1 MAEDIITPD
10 NVPRVDTND
19 ISEVGL
25 TQVASDPG
33 IHKDL
38 DPHTFSNLL
47 PNPMY
52 ETSCSPSE
60 NDADRSVPVE
70 DSPTVPETRYFQNT
84 YENQTKHRNYEED
97 GHPSIHMRCNEHD
110 DGNHIPD
117 ITEDADDT
125 AQAIEITDDKLIPI
139 TEQNIRQNDMEASK
153 SDTHPIS
160 PQKIQSPNPVY
171 SQKNDQNT
179 FRDPVCRSKAL
190 DQPNSGYTTNMR
202 SCNEPY
208 AAKNATT
215 TTNNHD
221 YGINVIRQS
230 DIKDEIQE
238 PIDVTEDNDYM
249 PSAVAYVSTPLYRS
263 EYTST
268 EKDADEVVPGND
280 NTGLP
285 QNRHIPSSDPSYS
298 RDGLNRNPIYV
309 PNMLQQARCPPKK
322 KWRDDL
328 RCGQGYPADD
338 GNPAECDPDGK
349 RRCCSDANW
358 CGYSLYH
365 CDCRG
370 CVNYGKNIKK
380 TRECRTIETDSGPQ
394 KDEGSRQGG
403 VSVPFS
409 GTRDVLSVFSPG
421 DRLVLKLRKAK
432 RCKDT
437 TVGELS
443 IDVAAALESADG
455 LPQKWWYIMDRP
467 SKGGR
472 RNEEVFLQVSVTLDG
487 TEVNSQPTQNQVR
500 SKRRTANPPEGTV
513 EASAQ
518 GNPESPSELQNHQGK
533 VVKVSQEK
541 NEADTPNDS
550 NAKDSKPPSVA
561 GQDSSDTAN
570 KFAVNEDRDVDT
582 QSSSRNTDV
591 TPLQVSGAADGPDPE
606 RKSELPNGQC
616 KRRQIFPL

>member
-10 NVPRVDTND
+10 NVPRVDTDD

-33 IHKDL
+33 IQKDL

-47 PNPMY
+47 SNPMY
-52 ETSCSPSE
+52 ETRCSPSE

-70 DSPTVPETRYFQNT
+70 DSPTVPKTRYFKNT

-97 GHPSIHMRCNEHD
+97 GHPTIHMKCNEHD
-110 DGNHIPD
+110 DGNHIPE

-125 AQAIEITDDKLIPI
+125 AQAIEITDDELIPI
-139 TEQNIRQNDMEASK
+139 TEQNVRQNDMEAST

-171 SQKNDQNT
+171 SQKNYQNT

-190 DQPNSGYTTNMR
+190 DQPNSEYTTNMR

-208 AAKNATT
+208 AAKNTTT

-221 YGINVIRQS
+221 YGTNVIRQS

-268 EKDADEVVPGND
+268 EQDADEVVPGND

-285 QNRHIPSSDPSYS
+285 QNRHIPSTAPSYS

-309 PNMLQQARCPPKK
+309 PNMVQQARCQCTYRRIGVVVIVTVLLTTSVVLGTWTYFNNNVRDVQKTRDNSNASQPALDTTYTHGHPDLDATYTHGQNAADSAFTHGQLAVDITYTIDTPVADTTYIPAPKK

-349 RRCCSDANW
+349 RRCCSNANW

-394 KDEGSRQGG
+394 
-403 VSVPFS
+403 
-409 GTRDVLSVFSPG
+409 VF
-421 DRLVLKLRKAK
+421 
-432 RCKDT
+432 C
-437 TVGELS
+437 TV
-443 IDVAAALESADG
+443 D
-455 LPQKWWYIMDRP
+455 
-467 SKGGR
+467 
-472 RNEEVFLQVSVTLDG
+472 
-487 TEVNSQPTQNQVR
+487 
-500 SKRRTANPPEGTV
+500 
-513 EASAQ
+513 
-518 GNPESPSELQNHQGK
+518 
-533 VVKVSQEK
+533 
-541 NEADTPNDS
+541 
-550 NAKDSKPPSVA
+550 
-561 GQDSSDTAN
+561 
-570 KFAVNEDRDVDT
+570 
-582 QSSSRNTDV
+582 
-591 TPLQVSGAADGPDPE
+591 
-606 RKSELPNGQC
+606 
-616 KRRQIFPL
+616 